1 MSAIHAM
8 KMEKLNLQKRQQ
20 LTEEFRLGLLT
31 IEEFRS
37 AVAKLEKKDD
47 NPNTERDDERA
58 KSPAWDIENEDE
70 DLPQFAEDL

>member
-8 KMEKLNLQKRQQ
+8 KMEKLILQKRQQ

-37 AVAKLEKKDD
+37 AVAKLEKKGNDEQDD
-47 NPNTERDDERA
+47 KRA
-58 KSPAWDIENEDE
+58 KSPEWDIENENE
-70 DLPQFAEDL
+70 GLPLFAEDL

>member
-31 IEEFRS
+31 IEEFRT

-47 NPNTERDDERA
+47 NSNQEQGEKRGG
-58 KSPAWDIENEDE
+58 SPAWDIEGENGALPLFVE
-70 DLPQFAEDL
+70 DL

>member
-20 LTEEFRLGLLT
+20 LMEEFRLGLLT

-37 AVAKLEKKDD
+37 AVMKLEKKD
-47 NPNTERDDERA
+47 NNLNMERDDEQP
-58 KSPAWDIENEDE
+58 KSPTWDIENDNE